1 MLYRSDRWSFPCA
14 LSLPWAM
21 LAALGILMLSGCGG
35 PAPQI
40 AAPPVPLVDA
50 ARAIDRE
57 VIDYEDFTG
66 RTDAVSRVDIR
77 ARVSGYLIKVHFKDG
92 DLVPQG
98 KLLYEIDPRPF
109 QADLDQ
115 AQGQV
120 ERLDAQKKL
129 LVIQVDRYRKLAEK
143 GAGSQQDLDQ
153 YLAQQA
159 ENIGALKAAQA
170 QVARAKLNLEFTRIP
185 APIAGQISRTL
196 LTEGNLVNADS
207 SLLTTI
213 MSIDPMYAYFDVEE
227 PTLLAVRN
235 KLREGKIKSRGDEK
249 VEILMGLADD
259 VQRKFPLRGL
269 LDFVNNT
276 LDPQTGT
283 IQVRGVFQNP
293 YKINDVPP
301 LLSPGLFVRVRLR
314 ESLPHRVALV
324 NERAIGTDQ
333 GKKFV
338 YVVGEDNKTVYRPVK
353 LGLVFDG
360 LQAVEEG
367 LKPNELVVVNGLQR
381 VRPNVEVKTQ
391 LVDMVTLAK
400 AQQPGKPP
408 AQAAEHG
415 KTAVPPTTSKK

>member
-1 MLYRSDRWSFPCA
+1 MLYRSDRWSIPCA

-21 LAALGILMLSGCGG
+21 LTALAILMLSGCGE
-35 PAPQI
+35 PQPQI

-50 ARAIDRE
+50 APAIDRE
-57 VIDYEDFTG
+57 VVDYEDFTG

-77 ARVSGYLIKVHFKDG
+77 ARVAGYLIKVHFKDG
-92 DLVPQG
+92 DIVKEG
-98 KLLYEIDPRPF
+98 TLLYEIDPRPF
-109 QADLDQ
+109 QADLEQ

-120 ERLDAQKKL
+120 ERLEAQKKL
-129 LVIQVDRYRKLAEK
+129 LAIQVDRYRKLAEK

-159 ENIGALKAAQA
+159 ENIGGLKAAQA
-170 QVARAKLNLEFTRIP
+170 QVERAKLNLEFTRIT
-185 APIAGQISRTL
+185 APITGQISRTL

-227 PTLLAVRN
+227 PTLLDVRK
-235 KLREGKIKSRGDEK
+235 KLREGKIKSRGDDK
-249 VEILMGLADD
+249 VELLMGLADD
-259 VQRKFPLRGL
+259 VQRKFPLRGV

-283 IQVRGVFQNP
+283 IQVRGVFENP
-293 YKINDVPP
+293 YKVHDVPP
-301 LLSPGLFVRVRLR
+301 LLSPGLFVRVRLH
-314 ESLPHRVALV
+314 ESTPHRVALV

-338 YVVGEDNKTVYRPVK
+338 YVVGEDNKIVYRPVT

-367 LKPNELVVVNGLQR
+367 LKPNELIVVNGLQR
-381 VRPNVEVKTQ
+381 IRPNVEVKAQ

-415 KTAVPPTTSKK
+415 KEAEPKAAAKK